1 MKNLCQFSKPSI
13 VKSFKSF
20 QEQQGIS
27 IKDGKHHF
35 SGVTISKQYKVVAGS
50 KASITYMSKNNNH
63 NKNQIKNI
71 KEEKIQKVCIC
82 QDVKIVHFSMIQALN
97 RFTFY
102 AFINNYV
109 INIDLLYFY

>member
-50 KASITYMSKNNNH
+50 KASITYMSKIIIT
-63 NKNQIKNI
+63 IKI
-71 KEEKIQKVCIC
+71 KSKYQKRNSKSLHLSRRENSSFF
-82 QDVKIVHFSMIQALN
+82 DDSGFE
-97 RFTFY
+97 
-102 AFINNYV
+102 
-109 INIDLLYFY
+109 

>member
-63 NKNQIKNI
+63 NKIKS
-71 KEEKIQKVCIC
+71 KISKKRKFKKFAS
-82 QDVKIVHFSMIQALN
+82 VK
-97 RFTFY
+97 T
-102 AFINNYV
+102 
-109 INIDLLYFY
+109 

>member
-1 MKNLCQFSKPSI
+1 M
-13 VKSFKSF
+13 KSFKSF

-71 KEEKIQKVCIC
+71 KEEKIQKSLHLSRRENSSFF
-82 QDVKIVHFSMIQALN
+82 DDSGFE
-97 RFTFY
+97 
-102 AFINNYV
+102 
-109 INIDLLYFY
+109 

>member
-1 MKNLCQFSKPSI
+1 M
-13 VKSFKSF
+13 KSFKSF

-71 KEEKIQKVCIC
+71 REENSKSL
-82 QDVKIVHFSMIQALN
+82 HLSRRENSSFSMIQALN
-97 RFTFY
+97 RFTFLCIY
-102 AFINNYV
+102 K
-109 INIDLLYFY
+109 